1 VLIMTIRLS
10 ASTQLLFAV
19 SVLALPGMGVA
30 QDKPATASTAA
41 SVVQGSSNVAPVY
54 DSPDNADRMS
64 STRFT
69 SAEDSARPGEYFF
82 GLGANA
88 FKKKE
93 YAFAVRMY
101 GVAASWAYKPAEY
114 NLGVMYAL
122 GQGVPVD
129 LPRAMAWMTLAAER
143 GEKSYVRARELI
155 NAQLS
160 NAQFAQADAIY
171 GELYPTYGDAS
182 ALRRAKDRWAQVR
195 SSMTGSRVGSVAGEL
210 KVGVSA
216 SGESPMGAPSKT
228 KGAKMNHVGT
238 GASDILG
245 GEEVDGAIAYE
256 QLLKSDNPYDQK
268 FESRPGSIGK
278 VTVEPLIPVKGPVNP
293 VKKDDAQKPTTSGD
307 PAPTDNSNH

>member
-1 VLIMTIRLS
+1 
-10 ASTQLLFAV
+10 
-19 SVLALPGMGVA
+19 
-30 QDKPATASTAA
+30 
-41 SVVQGSSNVAPVY
+41 VAPIY
-54 DSPDNADRMS
+54 DSADNANRMS
-64 STRFT
+64 STRAT

-88 FKKKE
+88 FKKKD
-93 YAFAVRMY
+93 YAFAVHMY

-143 GEKSYVRARELI
+143 GEKSYVAARELI
-155 NAQLS
+155 NAKLS

-195 SSMTGSRVGSVAGEL
+195 SSMTGSRVGSVASEL

-228 KGAKMNHVGT
+228 KGAKMNRVGT
-238 GASDILG
+238 GASDLLN

-256 QLLKSDNPYDQK
+256 QLLKSDNPYDPK
-268 FESRPGSIGK
+268 FEWRPGSKGK
-278 VTVEPLIPVKGPVNP
+278 VTVEPIVP
-293 VKKDDAQKPTTSGD
+293 VKKSDVPSSATSGNPPSAD
-307 PAPTDNSNH
+307 SPIH

>member
-1 VLIMTIRLS
+1 MT
-10 ASTQLLFAV
+10 
-19 SVLALPGMGVA
+19 
-30 QDKPATASTAA
+30 
-41 SVVQGSSNVAPVY
+41 
-54 DSPDNADRMS
+54 

-88 FKKKE
+88 FRKKDF
-93 YAFAVRMY
+93 AFAVHMY
-101 GVAASWAYKPAEY
+101 RVAASWAYKPAEY

-143 GEKSYVRARELI
+143 GEKLYVAAREMI

-160 NAQFAQADAIY
+160 KAQFAQADAIY
-171 GELYPTYGDAS
+171 GELYPTYGDAT

-210 KVGVSA
+210 KSGVA
-216 SGESPMGAPSKT
+216 APGTPMGAAAGSP
-228 KGAKMNHVGT
+228 GAGLNHVGT
-238 GASDILG
+238 SASDILS
-245 GEEVDGAIAYE
+245 GEEVDGSIAYE
-256 QLLKSDNPYDQK
+256 QLLKSDNPYDPK
-268 FESRPGSIGK
+268 FESRPGSTGK

-293 VKKDDAQKPTTSGD
+293 AKKDDAQKPATSSTSSD
-307 PAPTDNSNH
+307 PAPTDNASH

>member
-1 VLIMTIRLS
+1 MTIRLS
-10 ASTQLLFAV
+10 ALTQLLFAV
-19 SVLALPGMGVA
+19 SVLALPTMGMA
-30 QDKPATASTAA
+30 QDKPASASTAA
-41 SVVQGSSNVAPVY
+41 TVQGSSNVAPRLR
-54 DSPDNADRMS
+54 PPPTTRTGCS

-82 GLGANA
+82 GLAVHA
-88 FKKKE
+88 FGKKD

-129 LPRAMAWMTLAAER
+129 MPRAMAWMTLAAER
-143 GEKSYVRARELI
+143 GEKPYVEARELI
-155 NAQLS
+155 NSKLS
-160 NAQFAQADAIY
+160 NAQFAQADTIY

-216 SGESPMGAPSKT
+216 SGEPMRSLYKKAT
-228 KGAKMNHVGT
+228 KLNHAGT
-238 GASDILG
+238 GASDILS
-245 GEEVDGAIAYE
+245 GEEVDGSIAYK
-256 QLLKSDNPYDQK
+256 QLLQSDNPYDPK
-268 FESRPGSIGK
+268 FESRPGATGK
-278 VTVEPLIPVKGPVNP
+278 VTVEPVIPVKKSDVQKPAAPVNS
-293 VKKDDAQKPTTSGD
+293 AQ
-307 PAPTDNSNH
+307 ADNSNR